1 MANSSCPVVAGVVY
15 LRVDGR
21 QLRARAEIKVSM
33 ANFEREAVIGQD
45 GVHGYIERPAVAFIE
60 GKITDSPD
68 LAIEQLQAMCNV
80 TVTVELL
87 NGKVYLLRNAWCTKA
102 NPLDTTDGSIE
113 FRFEG
118 RAAEEL
124 LGSGQTP
131 QPFPQAA

>member
-1 MANSSCPVVAGVVY
+1 MANQNCPVVAGVVY

-21 QLRARAEIKVSM
+21 QYRARAEIKVSI
-33 ANFEREAVIGQD
+33 ATVEREAVIGQD
-45 GVHGYIERPAVAFIE
+45 GIHGYIERRVPCYIE
-60 GKITDSPD
+60 GKITDGPELSID
-68 LAIEQLQAMCNV
+68 LIQQMCNV

-87 NGKVYLLRNAWCTKA
+87 NGKVYLLRNAWNTKA

-124 LGSGQTP
+124 LGK
-131 QPFPQAA
+131 AA

>member
-1 MANSSCPVVAGVVY
+1 MANSNCPVVAGVVY

-60 GKITDSPD
+60 GKITDSFD
-68 LAIEQLQAMCNV
+68 LAVEQLQVMCNV

-87 NGKVYLLRNAWCTKA
+87 NGKVYVLRNAWCTKCT
-102 NPLDTTDGSIE
+102 PLDTTDGSIE

-124 LGSGQTP
+124 LGSGTAP
-131 QPFPQAA
+131 NPFPQAA